1 VGEAIQNTDEP
12 SSDRLIQERRP
23 LTRRLSFF
31 SESKADA
38 PAVEIGCLY
47 HLRLDFSFVLRKV
60 GCWLKKHRGDAPLD
74 SPGRLAYFV
83 GVIRLENP

>member
-1 VGEAIQNTDEP
+1 MGEAIQNTDEP

-31 SESKADA
+31 SESKAEA
-38 PAVEIGCLY
+38 PAGEIGCIY

-60 GCWLKKHRGDAPLD
+60 RVLAEKHRAT
-74 SPGRLAYFV
+74 RLWTPQ
-83 GVIRLENP
+83 GVWHTL